1 MDLTMPLGVDGEF
14 GLVFGT
20 SASSPVMASMV
31 TLIND
36 ARLAAGKGPVGE
48 YQWSLGRIVHP
59 LTRLADRIYQ
69 PCRKQHVSIPSTGLV

>member
-1 MDLTMPLGVDGEF
+1 MLTISSVRLKETPLTKDLTGPLGVDGEF

-36 ARLAAGKGPVGE
+36 ARLAAGKGPVG
-48 YQWSLGRIVHP
+48 
-59 LTRLADRIYQ
+59 
-69 PCRKQHVSIPSTGLV
+69 K

>member
-1 MDLTMPLGVDGEF
+1 MLTISSVRLKGAPLTKDLTSPLGVDGEF

-36 ARLAAGKGPVGE
+36 ARLAAGKGPVG
-48 YQWSLGRIVHP
+48 
-59 LTRLADRIYQ
+59 
-69 PCRKQHVSIPSTGLV
+69 K

>member
-36 ARLAAGKGPVGE
+36 ARLAAGKGPVG
-48 YQWSLGRIVHP
+48 
-59 LTRLADRIYQ
+59 T
-69 PCRKQHVSIPSTGLV
+69 